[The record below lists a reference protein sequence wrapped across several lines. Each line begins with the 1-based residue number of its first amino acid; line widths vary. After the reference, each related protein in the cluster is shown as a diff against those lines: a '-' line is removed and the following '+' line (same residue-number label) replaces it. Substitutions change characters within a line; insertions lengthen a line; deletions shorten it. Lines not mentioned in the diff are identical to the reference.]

1 MSFPGRAV
9 QRAWHLVD
17 ASSQTVGRLATQ
29 IAPLLKGKH
38 KPTYRPNGDC
48 GDVVV
53 VINAEKVHFTGN
65 KWHGKLYRWHTGY
78 PGGLKERRAIDMLEK
93 RPDQILRK
101 AVLGMLRRT
110 NLRHKYIEPRLKIY
124 TGPDHPHTAQLPPTV
139 QPLPRHPTKRNKDFH
154 YGLGNHYAAPG
165 SYQQKYNATSGK
177 KEVV

>member
-53 VINAEKVHFTGN
+53 VVNAEKVRV
-65 KWHGKLYRWHTGY
+65 LIHT
-78 PGGLKERRAIDMLEK
+78 LCSSF
-93 RPDQILRK
+93 
-101 AVLGMLRRT
+101 
-110 NLRHKYIEPRLKIY
+110 HIY
-124 TGPDHPHTAQLPPTV
+124 TNTLCIIII
-139 QPLPRHPTKRNKDFH
+139 
-154 YGLGNHYAAPG
+154 
-165 SYQQKYNATSGK
+165 
-177 KEVV
+177 